1 MEDLRTKIHE
11 IVAES
16 LDIEVDEVSDDLLL
30 YNDLDADSLDILDM
44 NYQVRKTFG
53 VEMAV
58 AHIQRHFEQAGI
70 RWLDEN
76 GGVTKEGL
84 AVLNDFMPELDDGR
98 ISPGD
103 KVENVFVVLKVGDLV
118 NLLKRA
124 LAEND

>member
-1 MEDLRTKIHE
+1 MEDLTAKIHS

-16 LDIEVDEVSDDLLL
+16 LDIELDEVSDDSQL

-53 VEMAV
+53 VELAV
-58 AHIQRHFEQAGI
+58 AHIQRRFEEAEI

-76 GGVTKEGL
+76 GGVTQEGL

-98 ISPGD
+98 IEVGAR
-103 KVENVFVVLKVGDLV
+103 VENVFVVLRVGDLTGM
-118 NLLKRA
+118 LQRA
-124 LAEND
+124 LAENG

>member
-11 IVAES
+11 IVTES

-70 RWLDEN
+70 RWRDEN